1 MSADAPSELHA
12 PGWLRVFDP
21 AEPRRLHYVIHGGRG
36 GGKSWALA
44 MLGVDTALRQPGA
57 RIACVR
63 ETLLSLNDSSRETL
77 RAVINAGGWADAF
90 DVQQGQILCDNG
102 SRFSFH
108 GLSESTGTARR
119 FKSTEGI
126 DLTLVEEAQ
135 DVTERSLELLTP
147 TVIGRR
153 PGARI
158 IYAINPTNAD
168 DAVYQRFLAN
178 TDPNALTIPVSWRD
192 NPLWDPGAEA
202 ERLAYLRLK
211 PNQYPHIYDGEL
223 RVEVEGA
230 MWSRAMVVAARVDS
244 LPLGVNGKPV
254 DPDEVVVA
262 IDPAGTRGSRS
273 DYTAMVVMARVNDEG
288 YVLASE
294 RMKAV
299 PAEWGRRAVALHD
312 RYGASRIVVE
322 VSGAG
327 ADSLLH
333 TVRQAD
339 ESVYVEGVSPSGL
352 GSKWE
357 RASPFGTLTEAGK
370 LHLVGSHP
378 DLESEMTAFTQD
390 SLRDDLVDAMVWGG
404 RAMRLELAATRVLE
418 NWTF

>member
-1 MSADAPSELHA
+1 MSADAPSELRV
-12 PGWLRVFDP
+12 PGWLKVFGP
-21 AEPRRLHYVIHGGRG
+21 AQPRYLHYVLHGGRG

-63 ETLLSLNDSSRETL
+63 ETLKSLEDSSRETI
-77 RAVINAGGWADAF
+77 RSVINAGGWADAF
-90 DVQQGQILCDNG
+90 DVQQGQIICDNG

-108 GLSESTGTARR
+108 GLGESTGTARR

-135 DVTERSLELLTP
+135 DVTDRSLELLTP

-168 DAVYQRFLAN
+168 DAVYRRFLAN
-178 TDPNALTIPVSWRD
+178 TDPNALTIPVGWRD

-202 ERLAYLRLK
+202 ERLAFKRLK

-223 RVEVEGA
+223 RLETEGA
-230 MWSRAMVVAARVDS
+230 MWSAAMVADMRVDG
-244 LPLGVNGKPV
+244 LPQ
-254 DPDEVVVA
+254 DPDRVVVA
-262 IDPAGTRGSRS
+262 VDPAGTRGSKS
-273 DYTAMVVMARVNDEG
+273 DYTAMVVMARIRDEG

-294 RMKAV
+294 RRRAA
-299 PAEWGRRAVALHD
+299 PAEWAARAVALAQEH
-312 RYGASRIVVE
+312 GASRVVVE

-333 TVRQAD
+333 VVRG
-339 ESVYVEGVSPSGL
+339 VGGGVIVEGVNPAGK

-357 RASPFGTLTEAGK
+357 RAAPASTLTEQGK
-370 LHLVGSHP
+370 LHLVGRHP
-378 DLESEMTAFTQD
+378 DLESEMMSFTID
-390 SLRDDLVDAMVWGG
+390 GDALRDDLVDAMVWAVRHFKLGKR
-404 RAMRLELAATRVLE
+404 RAKLQYVQLT
-418 NWTF
+418 